1 MRAMTCGI
9 FMVAGLTIAAL
20 SIWIEGNPVHAQR
33 NPLQQRMGKGL
44 LALTVP
50 VGPDKEFV
58 ALVDPIQ
65 KVMGVYQID
74 AESGEILLK
83 SVRNVNWDLQL
94 DEFNGSSPSPRE
106 IFTAWRLRATEQ
118 CGPGVTTTKA
128 AWATAPRPID
138 LPRSR

>member
-58 ALVDPIQ
+58 ALVDPVQ
-65 KVMGVYQID
+65 KVMGVYQVD

-106 IFTAWRLRATEQ
+106 IRAMLE
-118 CGPGVTTTKA
+118 
-128 AWATAPRPID
+128 
-138 LPRSR
+138 